1 MSQEIQYIP
10 VKELI
15 LWSENPREPLSS
27 SASNQE
33 IVNQAMLDSRQKWNL
48 PKLAASM
55 GDIYDMSELP
65 TVVYRNGRP
74 VVYDGNRRVILAMIH
89 LKLVECR
96 NVNIETPKVPDVLPC
111 NVCDEETALN
121 NVFRKHSTSG
131 SWNMIERDAFIH
143 YNMKRPKSVFLAID
157 EAVDGF
163 ISSNAELNKRFIK
176 EEVLDDK
183 TLQSMGIRVSNG
195 ILQSKHSHEELRS
208 ILLDILACVQS
219 KKITTRTNRGKLL
232 DVISDDTRTVIERNR
247 ELDYKNVTS
256 KKQLPDQKKH
266 DDSPRPKPLTR
277 RVKGESLEYFGGKLN
292 LKAGEVNNLYRDV
305 YLLVQFYCKNESRLS
320 EGFPALLRMAFRLV
334 CETAAREVNKTS
346 DDPIGRYVD
355 AYFAKAKQTLTQNEK
370 TFLSVQN
377 VTEKSI
383 KQLLHTGAHNYSSS
397 KVSAQGIA
405 ISIILGKMLVLSHG
419 K

>member
-1 MSQEIQYIP
+1 MSQKIQYIP
-10 VKELI
+10 VKDLI
-15 LWSENPREPLSS
+15 LWSENPREQLSS
-27 SASNQE
+27 FASNQE
-33 IVNQAMLDSRQKWNL
+33 TVNQALLDSRHKWNL

-55 GDIYDMSELP
+55 GDTYDMSELP

-74 VVYDGNRRVILAMIH
+74 IVYDGNRRVILAMIH
-89 LKLVECR
+89 LKLVVCR
-96 NVNIETPKVPDVLPC
+96 DIHMETPKVPDTLPC

-143 YNMKRPKSVFLAID
+143 YNMKRPKSIFLAID

-163 ISSNAELNKRFIK
+163 ISSNSELNKRFIK

-183 TLQSMGIRVSNG
+183 TLQNLGIRVNDG
-195 ILQSKHSHEELRS
+195 ILQSKHSQEELLL
-208 ILLDILACVQS
+208 ILEDILACVKS

-232 DVISDDTRTVIERNR
+232 DVISDGTRTVIERNK
-247 ELDYKNVTS
+247 EQDYKNVTS
-256 KKQLPDQKKH
+256 KKQLPDKRKH
-266 DDSPRPKPLTR
+266 DDGPRPKPLTR

-292 LKAGEVNNLYRDV
+292 LKAGEVNNLYRDIDS
-305 YLLVQFYCKNESRLS
+305 LVQFYCKNESTLS

-334 CETAAREVNKTS
+334 CETAAREVITTS
-346 DDPIGRYVD
+346 SDPIGKYVD
-355 AYFAKAKQTLTQNEK
+355 DYFTKAKQMLTKDEK
-370 TFLSVQN
+370 TFLSTQN
-377 VTEKSI
+377 VTQESI

-397 KVSAQGIA
+397 KVPAQGMA